1 LLLVALSAVAFGA
14 MAIFARFAYAS
25 GADVLGVLVTRFSVA
40 GVALAALMVATRTP
54 WPRGRP
60 LAVAIGMGGILYVG
74 QAACYF
80 AALNHASAGLVAL
93 LLYVYPTLVCILA
106 AVFLR
111 DRMSPRRL
119 LLLAASF
126 AGIALTLGG
135 GHGSS
140 TGVLLGLGA
149 AAFYAVY
156 IVIGARALPGV
167 DALASTTV
175 VCLAAAAT
183 LIVASLLRAPVLPA
197 TAAGWAAVAAIA
209 VISTV
214 VAIMAFFAGLKRVG
228 PATASIVSTL
238 EPVVTVTLAWLL
250 FAESLS
256 PLQVAGGALV
266 LVAAAALARK

>member
-1 LLLVALSAVAFGA
+1 
-14 MAIFARFAYAS
+14 MAIFARYAYDS
-25 GADVLGVLVTRFSVA
+25 GADVLGVLVTRFSAA
-40 GVALAALMVATRTP
+40 GVALAALMLATRTA
-54 WPRGRP
+54 WPRGRT

-80 AALNHASAGLVAL
+80 AALNHASAGLTAL

-106 AVFLR
+106 AIFLG
-111 DRMSPRRL
+111 DRMGPRTL
-119 LLLAASF
+119 LLLAVSF

-135 GHGSS
+135 GHGSP
-140 TGVLLGLGA
+140 TGIALGLGA

-156 IVIGARALPGV
+156 IVIGARVLQGV

-175 VCLAAAAT
+175 VCLSAAAT
-183 LIVASLLRAPVLPA
+183 LIVASLLRAPVFPA
-197 TAAGWAAVAAIA
+197 TGSGWVAVGAIA
-209 VISTV
+209 LVSTV
-214 VAIMAFFAGLKRVG
+214 IAIVAFFAGLKRVG

-256 PLQVAGGALV
+256 AIQGAGGALV
-266 LVAAAALARK
+266 IVAAAMLARK